1 MEFFTS
7 SGSRSRET
15 VHAGPTNHIGEV
27 VREEDA
33 VRAGGEAEGDAD
45 DDDDE
50 TDIPTPRYE

>member
-7 SGSRSRET
+7 SGSRET